1 MNSDSVKYVDVNVT
15 DEVIGLETPTMAG
28 VTLSPTV

>member
-15 DEVIGLETPTMAG
+15 DEVIGLKTPTMVG